1 MNTTNDTRNMQ
12 QRQQQHDNNNT
23 DSNMKMGADDSETMV
38 PLTPSR
44 LGQEGVQTNEGQI
57 TDVTIGDTKKKEK
70 KKRKSPLTPWKKPPG
85 T

>member
-1 MNTTNDTRNMQ
+1 MQ

-23 DSNMKMGADDSETMV
+23 DSNMKMGADDGKTMI

-57 TDVTIGDTKKKEK
+57 NDVTIGDTKKKEK
-70 KKRKSPLTPWKKPPG
+70 KKRKSPLQPWKKPPG